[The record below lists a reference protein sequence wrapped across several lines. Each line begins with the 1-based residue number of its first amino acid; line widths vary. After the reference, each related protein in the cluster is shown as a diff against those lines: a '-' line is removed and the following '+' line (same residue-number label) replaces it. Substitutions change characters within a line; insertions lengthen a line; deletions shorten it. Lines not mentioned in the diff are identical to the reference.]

1 LRKPGFL
8 HLDPDS
14 VGGNERVSE
23 LEEHWDLK
31 VPVRKKYF
39 SFCWLERDMI
49 KLRVKH
55 LPCATRT
62 S

>member
-1 LRKPGFL
+1 M
-8 HLDPDS
+8 DPDS

-31 VPVRKKYF
+31 LPVRKKYF